1 MAEPED
7 PTSAKRC
14 VVMTDKGM
22 NTSCF
27 SGENLD
33 ALVSHPIEEAGLRS
47 HACSAGTL
55 AQKNPALQ
63 HPS

>member
-14 VVMTDKGM
+14 VVMTDEGM
-22 NTSCF
+22 NTSCL

-33 ALVSHPIEEAGLRS
+33 ALVSHPIEEAGLQS
-47 HACSAGTL
+47 HASSAGTL

-63 HPS
+63 HLS